1 MKKQYKAPEIEV
13 LLFDFREIAMLQQ
26 VRTGQLDDACS
37 GDYITDNPWGS
48 AEQIDSEL
56 DNISNIEY

>member
-1 MKKQYKAPEIEV
+1 MKKQYKAPEIEI

-37 GDYITDNPWGS
+37 GDYINKNPWGS
-48 AEQIDSEL
+48 AQQIEDEL
-56 DNISNIEY
+56 DNINEVTY

>member
-26 VRTGQLDDACS
+26 VRTGQTKDTCS
-37 GDYITDNPWGS
+37 DLYIDENPWDT
-48 AEQIDSEL
+48 ADDIDVSL
-56 DNISNIEY
+56 DNINEVTY

>member
-26 VRTGQLDDACS
+26 VRTGQLKDTCS
-37 GDYITDNPWGS
+37 DLYIQENPWGS
-48 AEQIDSEL
+48 AEQIDGEL

>member
-26 VRTGQLDDACS
+26 VRTGQLKDTCS
-37 GDYITDNPWGS
+37 GDYITDNPWDS